1 MRWSL
6 LAVLLSFAA
15 SARAQAPEPPSPYPE
30 PPPSRAY
37 QLRLELDLPIVLI
50 AGATASGFFFVDE
63 VPGVHCAPDCDRS
76 RVNALDRPAAGL
88 YDPKWS
94 TMGNVAVAVTMLAP
108 AVVLVADQGLKDGLN
123 DELVI
128 AEAALVSSALQVL
141 TSFSVARPRPR
152 AYSSEASRD
161 SSSDANA
168 ARSFFSGHV
177 ANVVA
182 TSVATLRTYQR
193 LRKPTLGWTLFGVG
207 MAGSAFV
214 GVSRVLAGS
223 HFPTDVLAGAAVG
236 AGLGLALPALHDSP
250 VRMVPYASR
259 ENTGLMFV
267 GALD

>member
-6 LAVLLSFAA
+6 IAVVLLFAA
-15 SARAQAPEPPSPYPE
+15 SAPAQTLEPVSPYPE

-50 AGATASGFFFVDE
+50 AGATASGFFFLDE
-63 VPGVHCAPDCDRS
+63 APGVHCVPNCDRS
-76 RVNALDRPAAGL
+76 QVNALDRPAAGL
-88 YDPKWS
+88 HDPKWS
-94 TMGNVAVAVTMLAP
+94 TIGNVATAATMLVP
-108 AVVLVADQGLKDGLN
+108 AVVLVVDQGLRDGLN

-128 AEAALVSSALQVL
+128 AESALVSSALQVL

-152 AYSSEASRD
+152 VYGSESSLESR
-161 SSSDANA
+161 SDANA
-168 ARSFFSGHV
+168 ARSFYSGHV
-177 ANVVA
+177 ANTVA
-182 TSVATLRTYQR
+182 ISVATLRTYQR
-193 LRKPTLGWTLFGVG
+193 LRKPVLGWTLFGVG

-214 GVSRVLAGS
+214 GVTRVVAGS

-259 ENTGLMFV
+259 ENTGLMFA
-267 GALD
+267 GALP